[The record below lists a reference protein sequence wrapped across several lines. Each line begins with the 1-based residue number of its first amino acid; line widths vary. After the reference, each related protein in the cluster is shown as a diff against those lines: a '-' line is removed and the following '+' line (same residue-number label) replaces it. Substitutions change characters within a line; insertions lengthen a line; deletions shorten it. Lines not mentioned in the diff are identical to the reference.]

1 MEDKKGPGDGPGD
14 GKSKPDMKVG
24 DARISKTSLSEIEQK
39 KAAAAGSSVEYT
51 LSDKTLVPKTKEEH
65 AKYRKDYAQMAP
77 EKADA
82 FLKQNEWKGGDISPK
97 VALSL
102 INRLAEIADEKG
114 YTSPNDI
121 KKAKATLINESGNE
135 NGKPSKENQEYKV
148 TSDTWDALNKKGNL
162 AEVIH
167 RINREKKAAA
177 GPVKFRLG
185 SVGAGEPT
193 GPVKQS
199 DKDSK
204 EMTVEDSIDKA
215 FRYVKD
221 EKGNITKV
229 SK

>member
-1 MEDKKGPGDGPGD
+1 MANEYGELEQLVND
-14 GKSKPDMKVG
+14 V
-24 DARISKTSLSEIEQK
+24 TSLDTARMTLRWALERLNSIEKERADLK
-39 KAAAAGSSVEYT
+39 KNLALTEETSKQLLAKLTALEDSFKSRT
-51 LSDKTLVPKTKEEH
+51 KTLG
-65 AKYRKDYAQMAP
+65 

-97 VALSL
+97 VSLSL

-193 GPVKQS
+193 GPVKHS

-204 EMTVEDSIDKA
+204 EITVEDATDKA